1 MTKSVENKDT
11 GVKAGFAWNPG
22 LVKRVLTMLV
32 SVISMGMCISLLWIV
47 DMGTD
52 SCTTMNQSVAN
63 VLGMSF
69 GSYQLT
75 FNIVMLMF
83 VFCMDKKLIGLG
95 TIGNMVLVGYS
106 ADFFSFVWSEIV
118 GIPEGISFGARI
130 GILLPTTALFVFSA
144 AVYMNSG
151 LGTAPFDALPF
162 LIHQKLTAPG
172 RLEKLNFRVTRTC
185 WDALATLV
193 GVLAGGRIG
202 AMTVLVVAFM
212 GTAVEWV
219 GRKWKIG

>member
-1 MTKSVENKDT
+1 MTKSMENKDKQE
-11 GVKAGFAWNPG
+11 GSGFVWNIG
-22 LVKRVLTMLV
+22 LIKRVSAMLA
-32 SVISMGMCISLLWIV
+32 SVIIMGMCISLLWIA

-52 SCTTMNQSVAN
+52 PCTLMNQSVAR

-69 GSYQLT
+69 GSYQLM
-75 FNIVMLMF
+75 FNIVMLVF
-83 VFCMDKKLIGLG
+83 VFIMNRKLIGLG

-106 ADFFSFVWSEIV
+106 ADFFSYIWYEIV
-118 GIPEGISFGARI
+118 RIPEGLGMSVRI
-130 GILLPTTALFVFSA
+130 GILVPAMALFVFSA

-151 LGTAPFDALPF
+151 LGMAPFDALPF

-185 WDALATLV
+185 WDAFAAFV
-193 GVLAGGRIG
+193 GVLVGGHIG
-202 AMTVLVVAFM
+202 AMTVLTVAFM

-219 GRKWKIG
+219 GRKWKIR